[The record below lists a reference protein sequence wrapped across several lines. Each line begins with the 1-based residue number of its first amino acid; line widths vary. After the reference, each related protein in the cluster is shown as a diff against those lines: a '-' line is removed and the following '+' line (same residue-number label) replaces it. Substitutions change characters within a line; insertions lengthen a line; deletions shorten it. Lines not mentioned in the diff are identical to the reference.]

1 MTTNYKYSRNNKD
14 NLPVPVQMRLS
25 GKLETFSGIFIAFFE
40 SALNFE
46 HFAKEVSLIAQV
58 IPKDV
63 FP

>member
-1 MTTNYKYSRNNKD
+1 MTTNYKYSRNNTD

-46 HFAKEVSLIAQV
+46 HFAKEISLIAQV
-58 IPKDV
+58 TPKEV
-63 FP
+63 FT